1 LNLKAAYQKKDIF
14 FNESLAAAEVR
25 ADLVKIEEGGAVKDT
40 ATLAL
45 ISRLCDELRER
56 LASAG

>member
-1 LNLKAAYQKKDIF
+1 MF

-25 ADLVKIEEGGAVKDT
+25 ADLKKIEEGGAVKDT
-40 ATLAL
+40 DTLAL

-56 LASAG
+56 QASAG